1 MRGWRGPHRA
11 EIVLGTNTSADDRR
25 AVEFAVREATLRDA
39 DLVALMSIAG
49 DAPAGSTAGVSTG
62 RIPAAEHRLRHFLAS
77 VGTGGVD
84 VTMVVT
90 TRPAADALVD
100 RARSA
105 ELLVLGAPA
114 ESVSAPGSVSRRCL
128 DSAQC
133 PVTVVPPARARRPAA
148 DRPNPTQ
155 RRASSAR
162 RRRGDRGPS
171 ALGVPGHAQEDRL
184 GGESHARMDRG
195 RVLVR

>member
-11 EIVLGTNTSADDRR
+11 EVVLGTDTSADGRR

-39 DLVALMSIAG
+39 DLVAVMSIGG
-49 DAPAGSTAGVSTG
+49 DASSSTTGVSTG

-90 TRPAADALVD
+90 TLPAAEALVD
-100 RARSA
+100 RSRFA
-105 ELLVLGAPA
+105 ELLVIGAPA
-114 ESVSAPGSVSRRCL
+114 GSVSTPGSVSGRCL
-128 DSAQC
+128 DEAQC
-133 PVTVVPPARARRPAA
+133 PVTVVPSARQRRPAVQH
-148 DRPNPTQ
+148 PNPT
-155 RRASSAR
+155 RRRSSAR
-162 RRRGDRGPS
+162 RRGPS
-171 ALGVPGHAQEDRL
+171 TLGAHGRGNDDRV

>member
-11 EIVLGTNTSADDRR
+11 EVVVGTDTSAGGRR

-39 DLVALMSIAG
+39 DLVVVMSIG
-49 DAPAGSTAGVSTG
+49 GAPSGSGVSTG

-90 TRPAADALVD
+90 TLPAADALVD
-100 RARSA
+100 RSRFA

-114 ESVSAPGSVSRRCL
+114 ESVSDPGSVSGRCL
-128 DSAQC
+128 DAAQC
-133 PVTVVPPARARRPAA
+133 PVTVVPSARQRRPVA
-148 DRPNPTQ
+148 DHPNPTR

-162 RRRGDRGPS
+162 RGRGGRGPS
-171 ALGVPGHAQEDRL
+171 TLGVPAGGQDDRL
-184 GGESHARMDRG
+184 GGYNHARIDRG

>member
-11 EIVLGTNTSADDRR
+11 EVVVGTDTSAGGRR

-39 DLVALMSIAG
+39 DLVAVMSIGG
-49 DAPAGSTAGVSTG
+49 DAPSGSGVSTG

-77 VGTGGVD
+77 VGTGGVN
-84 VTMVVT
+84 VTVVVT
-90 TRPAADALVD
+90 TLPAADALVD
-100 RARSA
+100 RSRFA

-114 ESVSAPGSVSRRCL
+114 ESVSDPASVSGRCL
-128 DSAQC
+128 DAAQC
-133 PVTVVPPARARRPAA
+133 PVTVVPSARQRRPPA
-148 DRPNPTQ
+148 DHSNPTR

-162 RRRGDRGPS
+162 RSRGRGPS
-171 ALGVPGHAQEDRL
+171 TLGVPAGRQDDRL
-184 GGESHARMDRG
+184 GGDNHARMDRG

>member
-11 EIVLGTNTSADDRR
+11 EVVLGTDTSADGRR

-39 DLVALMSIAG
+39 DLVAVMSIG
-49 DAPAGSTAGVSTG
+49 DAPSGSTAGVSTG

-84 VTMVVT
+84 VTMVIT
-90 TRPAADALVD
+90 TLPAAEALVD
-100 RARSA
+100 RSRFA

-114 ESVSAPGSVSRRCL
+114 GSVSTSGSVSGRCL
-128 DSAQC
+128 DTAQC
-133 PVTVVPPARARRPAA
+133 PVTVVPSARQRRPAA
-148 DRPNPTQ
+148 DRPGPTR
-155 RRASSAR
+155 RRAAPAR
-162 RRRGDRGPS
+162 RRRDGRGPS
-171 ALGVPGHAQEDRL
+171 ALGVPAGGNDDRL
-184 GGESHARMDRG
+184 GGEHDARMDRG

>member
-11 EIVLGTNTSADDRR
+11 EVVLGTDTSADSRR

-39 DLVALMSIAG
+39 DLVAVMSIGGDPRSSSSAG
-49 DAPAGSTAGVSTG
+49 ASTG

-77 VGTGGVD
+77 VGTGGVN

-90 TRPAADALVD
+90 TLPAADALID
-100 RARSA
+100 RSRSA

-114 ESVSAPGSVSRRCL
+114 GSVSAPGSVSGRCVEL
-128 DSAQC
+128 AQC
-133 PVTVVPPARARRPAA
+133 PVTVVP
-148 DRPNPTQ
+148 
-155 RRASSAR
+155 SAR
-162 RRRGDRGPS
+162 RRRRTADHPNPTRRRMPS
-171 ALGVPGHAQEDRL
+171 ARRQPGGGGPTAPGVPGHAREDRL
-184 GGESHARMDRG
+184 DAEGHAHLD